1 MIWLVHKIN
10 NSIRIAKYVI
20 VINYSFA
27 NLQEVAV
34 QVNGSAT
41 VLLLNNLMV
50 NRLFI
55 RLFSLCFHFHVN
67 LCCVFLLDVIKQQRV
82 QTILVSI
89 YCLFFGDVKLH
100 AEFTLVINLGRSG
113 LKFHFSST
121 MQLLEPLPLVKTLPR
136 ISSRRR
142 LW

>member
-55 RLFSLCFHFHVN
+55 RLFSLCFHFHAN

-82 QTILVSI
+82 QTI
-89 YCLFFGDVKLH
+89 YCIFFGDVKLH